1 MERILTNGKK
11 MIVGALLLLAGMIA
25 QSFSTK
31 TLAQIPFLFMAM
43 GLMCFVNALI
53 SKISGCNI
61 NLFLFLAIQLAA
73 VEAGIV
79 LTSYQIP
86 GSTQELDSM
95 TVALIWLAC
104 IAAAWIL
111 QIFVIRRSGAKK
123 GVALAALAMFLSVVA
138 ALAAFV
144 VPILLSILL

>member
-1 MERILTNGKK
+1 MDWILGNGKK

-31 TLAQIPFLFMAM
+31 TLAQIPFLLMAM
-43 GLMCFVNALI
+43 GLICFVNALV
-53 SKISGCNI
+53 SKMSGCNI
-61 NLFLFLAIQLAA
+61 NLFLFLAIQLVAL
-73 VEAGIV
+73 EAGLV

-95 TVALIWLAC
+95 TVAFIWIAC
-104 IAAAWIL
+104 IVIAWIL
-111 QIFVIRRSGAKK
+111 QIFVMRKAGVTK
-123 GVALAALAMFLSVVA
+123 GIALAAFAMFLSVVA

-144 VPILLSILL
+144 VPIILSVLI

>member
-31 TLAQIPFLFMAM
+31 TLAQIPFLFMAL

-73 VEAGIV
+73 VEAGLV

-123 GVALAALAMFLSVVA
+123 GAALAALAMFLSVVA